1 MRSFFVLVVSLSLV
15 ILPCLG
21 CGGDS
26 KPEPVPGAVD
36 SADPANLD
44 AGGGLSENPNADAV
58 GGSEPAA
65 E

>member
-1 MRSFFVLVVSLSLV
+1 MRSFFVLIVSLSLV

-36 SADPANLD
+36 TADPENLSP
-44 AGGGLSENPNADAV
+44 GGGLPQDPNADAT
-58 GGSEPAA
+58 GGVEPAA